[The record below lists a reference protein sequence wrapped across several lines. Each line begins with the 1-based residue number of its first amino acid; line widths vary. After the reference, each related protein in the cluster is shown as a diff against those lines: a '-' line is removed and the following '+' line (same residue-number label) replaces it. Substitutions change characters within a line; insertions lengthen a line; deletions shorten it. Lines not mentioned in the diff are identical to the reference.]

1 MAIWGLEMDE
11 DDTRVLKVI
20 SKRKVITIEVLSSLL
35 SSSIK
40 TARRRL
46 RLWQAYLRRRPKL
59 PRFVLI
65 KKGTTWCAGVF
76 HREGLRLAVGMRD
89 WWERRWVY

>member
-1 MAIWGLEMDE
+1 MPGKQQIRDHRNKGIIMTLQEQ
-11 DDTRVLKVI
+11 
-20 SKRKVITIEVLSSLL
+20 
-35 SSSIK
+35 IK
-40 TARRRL
+40 KEL
-46 RLWQAYLRRRPKL
+46 MWLRRRPKL